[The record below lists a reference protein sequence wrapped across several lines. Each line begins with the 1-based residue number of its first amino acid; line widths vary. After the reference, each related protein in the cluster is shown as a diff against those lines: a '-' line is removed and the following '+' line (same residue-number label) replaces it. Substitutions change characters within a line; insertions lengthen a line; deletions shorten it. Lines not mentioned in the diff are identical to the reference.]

1 MKSFIRIGITG
12 AVLVA
17 APATAIAQ
25 DLAKGETL
33 FRRCAVCHG
42 IGDTNKPV
50 GPSLNNVIGRTAG
63 TEESFASKYSKA
75 MIAAGEG
82 GLVWTVE
89 EIDRYIT
96 DPRKA
101 IPGNKMAFPGL
112 KKEDERANVIAYIA
126 QFSPEAAAET
136 DEEEAAEPAAASQ

>member
-1 MKSFIRIGITG
+1 M
-12 AVLVA
+12 
-17 APATAIAQ
+17 
-25 DLAKGETL
+25 
-33 FRRCAVCHG
+33 
-42 IGDTNKPV
+42 
-50 GPSLNNVIGRTAG
+50 IGRTAG

>member
-1 MKSFIRIGITG
+1 MTRFIQLG
-12 AVLVA
+12 VA
-17 APATAIAQ
+17 AAFLLGAPAIAAAQ

-33 FRRCAVCHG
+33 FKRCAVCHG
-42 IGDTNKPV
+42 IGDTSKPV
-50 GPSLNNVIGRTAG
+50 GPSLNGVIGRTAG
-63 TEESFASKYSKA
+63 TEESFLKKYSKA

-126 QFSPEAAAET
+126 QFSPEAAA
-136 DEEEAAEPAAASQ
+136 SQ

>member
-1 MKSFIRIGITG
+1 MKSFIRIGVTG
-12 AVLVA
+12 AVLMAGPA
-17 APATAIAQ
+17 AAIAQ

-42 IGDTNKPV
+42 IGDTSKPV

-89 EIDRYIT
+89 EISEYIT
-96 DPRKA
+96 DPRKKV
-101 IPGNKMAFPGL
+101 PGNKMAFPGL
-112 KKEDERANVIAYIA
+112 KKEDERADVIAYIA
-126 QFSPEAAAET
+126 QFSTAAAAEPG
-136 DEEEAAEPAAASQ
+136 EEEAAEPAAASQ